1 MNREFID
8 ALGQLAQERNLN
20 KDELLVK
27 FEEALEQAYSSKI
40 QVGSEVEVMIDPET
54 GEMEVLLIR
63 KVVDEVVDEVREIS
77 LEDALELDDSVE
89 LGMEMEFPAEHRRH
103 RRCLAGRVA

>member
-20 KDELLVK
+20 RDELLVK

-63 KVVDEVVDEVREIS
+63 KVVEEVVDPCADL
-77 LEDALELDDSVE
+77 LEEALELDDSVE
-89 LGMEMEFPAEHRRH
+89 LGMEMEFPVDTGSCTSIRRPSN
-103 RRCLAGRVA
+103 